1 MIGYISCLISFILCA
16 IIYTKM
22 VKREEPSTLGKKSI
36 VPVALGFVSPI
47 LTFILMILVR
57 LMIVRIVGGSVS
69 TRVQSPLIRSLAKA
83 FFGAGL
89 PEEIVKMLLAL
100 LAVSIVKP
108 KNVYTY
114 ALMFIGVGFGFTALE
129 EILYGVDNDL
139 FSLARI
145 PGFAL
150 HMVFDMI
157 MGVNFGLARFK
168 KKQGKGGTSLLV
180 LAALILP
187 ILWHTI
193 YDAATVDNEGLK
205 SESDIALILAL
216 LIDIGSIV
224 LQFVLLSKFKKKSKE
239 LCQMEF

>member
-22 VKREEPSTLGKKSI
+22 VRREEPITLGKKSI

-47 LTFILMILVR
+47 LTVIIMILVR
-57 LMIVRIVGGSVS
+57 VIIIKLSGGQVS
-69 TRVQSPLIRSLAKA
+69 IRAQSPLIRSLAKA

-89 PEEIVKMLLAL
+89 PEEVIKMLLAL
-100 LAVSIVKP
+100 LAVAIVKP
-108 KNVYTY
+108 KNVYAY

-129 EILYGVDNDL
+129 EIVYGGDNDL

-168 KKQGKGGTSLLV
+168 KKQGKGRTSLLV

-224 LQFVLLSKFKKKSKE
+224 LQFVLLSKFKKKSKD